1 MSDAVTHRAKAP
13 TSFRKNVMRRREF
26 LRTTAAFVAGA
37 GMSRATPAL
46 DEFPAAQ
53 VFTGTPRERG
63 LAYGRSFREGIAR
76 FLAREIYGAFVGK
89 SHTKDEVRRYA
100 AACGREIED
109 WSPEVHAELMGIAEG
124 AEIGP
129 EEAVLI
135 TLHEELYHRGVL
147 PKVEHCTAIAAA
159 PPVTRDGRAY
169 LGQTWDWLESVYGTS
184 RMLRW
189 KREAGPELLAYG
201 FPGMPVG
208 AGLNSA
214 GLALCWTSADL
225 GDHALGARVGIPSY
239 VLLTHLLY
247 QKSLDAAAAEA
258 KRAKNAG
265 WFTFVMADG
274 DGRMLNLEGSPAE
287 LAIEWGKGR
296 MVRSGFASEQM
307 KRRKQGPHTNNAR
320 CDAANQWLDGASGK
334 VDAAAFREFFTDRQS
349 GICAGKAT
357 IDVMLFDTT
366 TREAHLSRG
375 PHHKVAWK
383 SYRFD

>member
-1 MSDAVTHRAKAP
+1 
-13 TSFRKNVMRRREF
+13 MRRREF
-26 LRTTAAFVAGA
+26 LRTTAGLVAGA
-37 GMSRATPAL
+37 AVSRATPAL

-53 VFTGTPRERG
+53 VFAGTPRGRG
-63 LAYGRSFREGIAR
+63 LAYGRSFRDGIAR
-76 FLAREIYGAFVGK
+76 FLTREIYGAFVGEK
-89 SHTKDEVRRYA
+89 HTKDEVRRYA
-100 AACGREIED
+100 AACGREIAG
-109 WSPEVHAELMGIAEG
+109 WSPEIHAELDGIAEG
-124 AEIGP
+124 AGIAP

-147 PKVEHCTAIAAA
+147 PKVDHCTAIAAA

-189 KREAGPELLAYG
+189 KRDRGPELLAYG
-201 FPGMPVG
+201 FPGLPVG

-247 QKSLDAAAAEA
+247 QKSLDDAAAEA

-274 DGRMLNLEGSPAE
+274 DGRMLNIEGSPAE

-307 KRRKQGPHTNNAR
+307 KRRNQGPRTNSSN
-320 CDAANQWLDGASGK
+320 CVAANRWLDGAAGK
-334 VDAAAFREFFTDRQS
+334 VDAAAFREFFVDRQS

-366 TREAHLSRG
+366 KREAHLSRG
-375 PHHKVAWK
+375 PHHKVAWRTF
-383 SYRFD
+383 RFD